1 MGYRKFL
8 SFLISIVMVVVFAS
22 TAVSADNT
30 KEKSCTTPS
39 GITLTMPKDFH
50 SILWPGIEDNDPA
63 LAESGYT
70 KEMLSQ
76 LYTKSGVEFQAS
88 RSVKDVKYGINVLI
102 YELDTPKDLKASFA
116 DKIMTPG
123 SVKAEDLIGYGMV
136 RIMGVPLYK
145 IVYQS
150 SAAPG
155 DTVIRLHQYSL
166 LTKSGKMHQINI
178 MLMNDPQNKTGQ
190 VPYTKEDYRLLDLV
204 AADIMG
210 SIELSKELAPDVKS
224 PEGAEPYRMTTGK
237 ASEYRNITTTSGIS
251 LTVST
256 DFLNP
261 LWPGIDENDPILSW
275 ISINKK
281 QVEEMYKMGGVE
293 FQCSK
298 SLAHDD
304 DKFIEVIIFERDTP
318 SDLNQSFSKE
328 IQPMSPN
335 SFGSSDMFGY
345 GLTEKA
351 GVPIYRIVY
360 QTTGDNTLRLNQYT
374 LVTKSGKMHQI
385 NIMLMS
391 DPAKNIKT
399 YTDEDIKTLEEVTES
414 IMGSL
419 KLSDDLAADV
429 TTPEGAEPFKMA
441 VGEEPSVGPRY
452 NLLSGITLSLPS
464 EFAVLWDSME
474 KDHPIFAEQNIDYE
488 SAVKAEFEKYE
499 CELTA
504 GDIYGEHTYRTDK
517 EWFMVAVFENDSP
530 SDLSESSLYSH
541 FADNLQVY
549 YPQSLDTTDL
559 LGYGTVKVNGI
570 NFFKV
575 FYQNSA
581 SSSEKVRLYQY
592 SFNCGN
598 GKKYQINI
606 ALASTESS
614 FSDQACKHLDYL
626 AGYIINSVRLSEG
639 LSGQVKTTDIASF
652 RMINGDYSPAAS
664 VEGGKIDSGVTV
676 QTDAKT
682 DPAPSVSSA
691 FSFFKSFTS
700 WNIPTFIILI
710 ALALLLLI
718 GIKPSKLR
726 EWQEEP
732 LSLDKSK
739 MIKGFA
745 AVAIIIHHLSQELVE
760 QAGVLWF
767 FEDLGVLFVG
777 IFFFFSGYGLYTS
790 LKTKENYLKGF
801 LKKRLVTV
809 LVPFYMC
816 ILVFTAAS
824 CICGA
829 KYEPL
834 QLLYILSGWSL
845 INTHMWY
852 IVEIAILY
860 LAFFLIYRLIKNRTA
875 ATAVMS
881 VFVIAM
887 ITGSLMLCHGK
898 DMSCSYWFQGEW
910 WYNASLL
917 FVIGIIVSKHSDS
930 VRKIARKGYVIL
942 LPVFAALTAVLGLQT
957 SYMLRKYSYW
967 SEIPGQDPGYLDKIR
982 CLSVQLPW
990 IICFVFFLLL
1000 LMMKVRFGNP
1010 VLKFL
1015 GTISLELYLIHNL
1028 FLKGL
1033 HDGTVFMV
1041 KSPGMYIILTI
1052 LLAVGLAAVING
1064 VDRRLIAFIS
1074 GSKKDAEEPAL
1085 KTGTHIHSIDV
1096 MRIVMAFLVVA
1107 IHFPFAGKSGD
1118 VFITFGKT
1126 AVPFFLVVCGYF
1138 LYRDDNSEMMK
1149 RLIKQTKKIF
1159 IFFVASN
1166 VFYAGYLAIYLRVT
1180 EGSFNGMRD
1189 CFTTKALLDFL
1200 LYNFSPFSEHLWY
1213 LGSLLYA
1220 LLIMLLLNKLKAL
1233 NIAMFAAPLLV
1244 AAYVVLMHIGFCDG
1258 YQLRNAVL
1266 VGLGYTMM
1274 GMLIK
1279 RFEHKILDHK
1289 AAAPLLWIVFII
1301 CCATAIF
1308 ELNGYKQGTAV
1319 PFVSCEILV
1328 YVIVLLCL
1336 KYPDFC
1342 KGTFAEWLGR
1352 ECSLTVY
1359 IMHIAVMMLINMT
1372 GNDGFYG
1379 KYGAVTIFVITTVI
1393 AALYKS
1399 IKNAV
1404 TAEKSKPQA

>member
-1 MGYRKFL
+1 MGYRKFM
-8 SFLISIVMVVVFAS
+8 SVLISIVMVVVFAS
-22 TAVSADNT
+22 AAVSADS
-30 KEKSCTTPS
+30 KEKKCTTPS
-39 GITLTMPKDFH
+39 GITLTMPKEFH

-136 RIMGVPLYK
+136 KIMGVPLYK

-190 VPYTKEDYRLLDLV
+190 VPYTEEDYRLLNLV
-204 AADIMG
+204 AANIIG

-224 PEGAEPYRMTTGK
+224 PEGAAPYRMTTGK
-237 ASEYRNITTTSGIS
+237 ASEYRNITTTSGIT
-251 LTVST
+251 LTVSS
-256 DFLNP
+256 DFLYP
-261 LWPGIDENDPILSW
+261 LWPGIDENDPVLSW
-275 ISINKK
+275 LSINKK
-281 QVEEMYKMGGVE
+281 QVEEMYKLGGVE

-298 SLAHDD
+298 TLDHDD
-304 DKFIEVIIFERDTP
+304 DKYIEVIIFERDTP

-351 GVPIYRIVY
+351 GVPIYRIAY

-385 NIMLMS
+385 NIMLIS

-452 NLLSGITLSLPS
+452 NLLSGITVSLPS
-464 EFAVLWDSME
+464 EFAVLWDSMS
-474 KDHPIFAEQNIDYE
+474 KDDPIFAEQNIDYE
-488 SAVKAEFEKYE
+488 TAVKAEFEKYE

-504 GDIYGEHTYRTDK
+504 GDIYGEHAYRTDK

-549 YPQSLDTTDL
+549 YPRSLNTTDL

-570 NFFKV
+570 DFFKV

-606 ALASTESS
+606 ALASTESP

-639 LSGQVKTTDIASF
+639 LSGQVKASDIASY
-652 RMINGDYSPAAS
+652 RMVTGDYAPSAS
-664 VEGGKIDSGVTV
+664 VEGGNSDASAVQPGTNADSKSTV
-676 QTDAKT
+676 NTF
-682 DPAPSVSSA
+682 S
-691 FSFFKSFTS
+691 SFFSSFTS
-700 WNIPTFIILI
+700 WNIPTFVILI
-710 ALALLLLI
+710 ALALILLI

-739 MIKGFA
+739 AIQGFA
-745 AVAIIIHHLSQELVE
+745 AVCIIVHHLSQELAE
-760 QAGVLWF
+760 QAGAIGF
-767 FEDLGVLFVG
+767 FQGLGVLFVG

-790 LKTKENYLKGF
+790 LKTKDNYLKGF
-801 LKKRLVTV
+801 LKKRFVTI
-809 LVPFYMC
+809 LVPFYVC
-816 ILVFTAAS
+816 NLIFVAAS
-824 CICGA
+824 CICGE
-829 KYEPL
+829 KYKPL
-834 QLLYILSGWSL
+834 QLLYVLSGWSL
-845 INTHMWY
+845 INMHMWY

-860 LAFFLIYRLIKNRTA
+860 IVFFLIYRLIKNRTA
-875 ATAVMS
+875 ATVVMS
-881 VFVIAM
+881 VFVLAM
-887 ITGSLMLCHGK
+887 MTGSLMLCHGE

-910 WYNASLL
+910 WYNASFL
-917 FVIGIIVSKHSDS
+917 FVIGIIFSKHAEGL
-930 VRKIARKGYVIL
+930 RKIARKGYYL
-942 LPVFAALTAVLGLQT
+942 LLLVFAALTAVLGLQT
-957 SYMLRKYSYW
+957 NYLLVKYSYW
-967 SEIPGQDPGYLDKIR
+967 SEIPGQDPKYLDKFH
-982 CLSVQLPW
+982 CLAFQLPW
-990 IICFVFFLLL
+990 IFCFVCLLL
-1000 LMMKVRFGNP
+1000 LIMMKVRFGNP

-1015 GTISLELYLIHNL
+1015 GSISLELYLIHNL

-1033 HDGTVFMV
+1033 QDGTVFRV
-1041 KSPGMYIILTI
+1041 KSPGMYVILTI
-1052 LLAVGLAAVING
+1052 LMAVGFATV
-1064 VDRRLIAFIS
+1064 IS
-1074 GSKKDAEEPAL
+1074 GFDKYLLSLITGKKKAAEPAL
-1085 KTGTHIHSIDV
+1085 KAGSHIHSIDV

-1107 IHFPFAGKSGD
+1107 IHLPFSDKAGD
-1118 VFITFGKT
+1118 VFITYGKT
-1126 AVPFFLVVCGYF
+1126 AVPFFLVICGYF
-1138 LYRDDNSEMMK
+1138 LYRDDSKEMMK
-1149 RLIKQTKKIF
+1149 RLIKQTKRIF
-1159 IFFVASN
+1159 IFYVAAN
-1166 VFYAGYLAIYLRVT
+1166 VFYAGLYAIYLKVT
-1180 EGSFNGMRD
+1180 EGSFDGMCE
-1189 CFTTKALLDFL
+1189 CFTSKALLDFL

-1220 LLIMLLLNKLKAL
+1220 LLIMLLLNKLK
-1233 NIAMFAAPLLV
+1233 IMKFAMFTAPLLV
-1244 AAYVVLMHIGFCDG
+1244 AGYVVLSHLGIGTG
-1258 YQLRNAVL
+1258 IQLRNAIL

-1274 GMLIK
+1274 GMIIR
-1279 RFEHKILDHK
+1279 RFEKKILDHK
-1289 AAAPLLWIVFII
+1289 ATAPVLWIVFII
-1301 CCATAIF
+1301 CCVTAIF
-1308 ELNGYKQGTAV
+1308 ELNGYKQGIAV

-1328 YVIVLLCL
+1328 YVIALLCL
-1336 KYPDFC
+1336 KYPDFGA
-1342 KGTFAEWLGR
+1342 GTFAEWLGR

-1359 IMHIAVMMLINMT
+1359 IVHMAVIMLMNMT
-1372 GNDGFYG
+1372 GNNGFFG
-1379 KYGAVTIFVITTVI
+1379 KYGAVTVFVITTVI

-1404 TAEKSKPQA
+1404 TDKKQ